1 MICRDVSMKKT
12 LLFIIIGIILSC
24 CGKTS
29 VEKIT
34 ENTKLEWQVNDYD
47 WAMAATLNSASIYD
61 DNIVLILRDKN
72 EYLITFYSIEGK
84 LVKTVPFTSGKGP
97 GEVIY
102 PYAFCIQDN
111 IIYTY
116 DNRLQKIVKMDINGE
131 CIEDYMLNKFMGLFP
146 EIVVHDDS
154 LFLSSVYGDNLIT
167 RFDKSMNV
175 INTIPN
181 DLPLKDMKKGDK
193 ATNGTIAIDHER
205 KEIYHSNRVLPYKI
219 TKYDMD
225 FNIIGELTSD
235 LVYGY
240 KNYSFTGRNFE
251 GDMVVSN
258 MIINNNYIYTSV
270 CAREKAPNKPFFI
283 NIFDLKKNK
292 LKYHIICPDLTE
304 VADDM
309 LVRVIGVKNNK
320 IYLLVILY
328 NYEKEQ
334 TEMFVKSVNNPV
346 KE

>member
-1 MICRDVSMKKT
+1 
-12 LLFIIIGIILSC
+12 
-24 CGKTS
+24 
-29 VEKIT
+29 
-34 ENTKLEWQVNDYD
+34 
-47 WAMAATLNSASIYD
+47 
-61 DNIVLILRDKN
+61 
-72 EYLITFYSIEGK
+72 
-84 LVKTVPFTSGKGP
+84 
-97 GEVIY
+97 
-102 PYAFCIQDN
+102 
-111 IIYTY
+111 
-116 DNRLQKIVKMDINGE
+116 
-131 CIEDYMLNKFMGLFP
+131 
-146 EIVVHDDS
+146 
-154 LFLSSVYGDNLIT
+154 
-167 RFDKSMNV
+167 
-175 INTIPN
+175 
-181 DLPLKDMKKGDK
+181 LKDMKKGDK